1 MNVVLTIRPPFD
13 RLPMRKFRILVQINM
28 SKSIVEEEWKCIRNK
43 SKYLQRRR
51 KRKYSTVMKS
61 EN

>member
-28 SKSIVEEEWKCIRNK
+28 SKSIVEEEWKCTRSK

-51 KRKYSTVMKS
+51 KGDILQ
-61 EN
+61 